1 MSGPKKHKFVKDWFN
16 RRAEDAFTH
25 VDDSKRLFNWD
36 FGRSSYSSYF
46 TSDDNAAAK
55 DAGKILGSMFKV
67 LGVPANIKNS
77 ASAETVKSALHSKD
91 PKIHIPIKMLKDENG
106 EYIDSPTNVDAFY
119 GACIQNAA
127 MVAMQT
133 TSEYSRT
140 MAPHFSKKKD
150 VKDLLNTVLNGER
163 IANKIG
169 ERFPGYLK
177 FVQKYKDYTYDENYE
192 ELPETASKQAKLLD
206 LVVKMIRYPAHINE
220 EDLAEFEKPI
230 QSIERSLKRRGGI
243 PGTYDECSSLASSI
257 AKVIYEYK
265 EEEPPADDSPDDGE
279 GDGDGE
285 DGGEDTTE
293 APGPMF
299 GGRSGLDE
307 LAKKMMNDLASE
319 MDDHEELATE
329 DQAAFDDFDDATK
342 EDNSTKTWSDVD
354 DGESIPGEK
363 VFFDIVSGNKGRYIR
378 DREKIDLAKAQ
389 TLARL
394 FQRKNK
400 DYEFS
405 MRGMRSGRLDTGKL
419 AEAKQHV
426 PTIYERVG
434 QVKTNKICVGVLIDE
449 SGSMGGEEIEKARQA
464 AIFLNEVFKKMSG
477 VELFIY
483 GHSADIRFS
492 GATEINVYK
501 EPGKVT
507 DMYALG
513 SVHARSENRDGTA
526 ILATAQRIRKRT
538 KNNGILFVLSD
549 GGPCA
554 RGYHGASAIADVRK
568 KVHEAENL
576 GFQVIQIAINTC
588 VPSKDMFN
596 HYITMTDIKN
606 LPKDMVTYMSR
617 KVDHLIKERVFV

>member
-1 MSGPKKHKFVKDWFN
+1 
-16 RRAEDAFTH
+16 
-25 VDDSKRLFNWD
+25 
-36 FGRSSYSSYF
+36 
-46 TSDDNAAAK
+46 
-55 DAGKILGSMFKV
+55 
-67 LGVPANIKNS
+67 
-77 ASAETVKSALHSKD
+77 
-91 PKIHIPIKMLKDENG
+91 
-106 EYIDSPTNVDAFY
+106 
-119 GACIQNAA
+119 
-127 MVAMQT
+127 
-133 TSEYSRT
+133 
-140 MAPHFSKKKD
+140 
-150 VKDLLNTVLNGER
+150 
-163 IANKIG
+163 
-169 ERFPGYLK
+169 
-177 FVQKYKDYTYDENYE
+177 
-192 ELPETASKQAKLLD
+192 
-206 LVVKMIRYPAHINE
+206 
-220 EDLAEFEKPI
+220 
-230 QSIERSLKRRGGI
+230 
-243 PGTYDECSSLASSI
+243 
-257 AKVIYEYK
+257 
-265 EEEPPADDSPDDGE
+265 
-279 GDGDGE
+279 
-285 DGGEDTTE
+285 
-293 APGPMF
+293 
-299 GGRSGLDE
+299 
-307 LAKKMMNDLASE
+307 MMNDLASE

-363 VFFDIVSGNKGRYIR
+363 IFFDIASGNKGRYMR

-501 EPGKVT
+501 EPGKNT

-526 ILATAQRIRKRT
+526 ILATARRIRKQT

-588 VPSKDMFN
+588 VPSADMFN

-617 KVDHLIKERVFV
+617 KVDHLIKERVFI